1 MMLNFF
7 KSKVFNIFFISYSLI
22 ILSIS
27 FMLYEHTNVVVVSL
41 KKGNIEIPNVNKFNP
56 QKDKNTIV
64 NVNEYFKFL
73 YEKKFRDLDFS
84 KHTNEIFEVNLTVD
98 NYNKTYI
105 FKINYKNKISD
116 TDKLKLNKFV
126 KENLNLLIKENLEE
140 FNKYNTNIYRINAGN
155 LQNLDIL
162 MNTICNFHNH
172 RCNNIKLFIRT
183 NDHTVRKDQARILLS
198 DQDLEYIFID
208 AFKHSLINYFYARTG
223 EEENELDKINIINY
237 LGIDVAIKDYS
248 KINKII
254 FISFVI
260 FLLGIPFFVR
270 QLLISS

>member
-7 KSKVFNIFFISYSLI
+7 KPKVFNIFFISYSLI
-22 ILSIS
+22 ILTIS
-27 FMLYEHTNVVVVSL
+27 FVLYEHTNVVVVSL
-41 KKGNIEIPNVNKFNP
+41 KKGNIEIPNVDKFNP
-56 QKDKNTIV
+56 QKSKNLIL
-64 NVNEYFKFL
+64 NVNKYFKFL
-73 YEKKFRDLDFS
+73 YENKFRDLDFS
-84 KHTNEIFEVNLTVD
+84 KHNNEIFEVNLTVD

-116 TDKLKLNKFV
+116 NDKLKLNKFV
-126 KENLNLLIKENLEE
+126 KENLNLLTRENLEE
-140 FNKYNTNIYRINAGN
+140 FSKYYLDILSVNSGN

-162 MNTICNFHNH
+162 KNTICNFHEH
-172 RCNNIKLFIRT
+172 LCNNIKLFIRT
-183 NDHTVRKDQARILLS
+183 NDHTIRKEQVRILLS
-198 DQDLEYIFID
+198 DQNLENILID
-208 AFKHSLINYFYARTG
+208 KYKDSMINYYYAKTA
-223 EEENELDKINIINY
+223 ENELDKINIINY
-237 LGIDVAIKDYS
+237 LVIDVAIKDYS